1 MKNIFKIFLATLLV
15 FSFNACGDSD
25 TIVDGVVDDTTAGAV
40 LRTIADD
47 SNSNVLNSS
56 DGASFWSQVI
66 EVQDEEGGGLLES
79 VDVFVTIRD
88 LSSDNGETPPSEA
101 LVKTIPGSEF
111 TTGPVGLPRA
121 TAMATFAEA
130 TSAMGLSAADYAP
143 GDLYVFEVRLN
154 LTDGRIFGAADAAG
168 IITGGYWAS
177 PYRYNAALVCS
188 PVPGDYTIDMHD
200 SYGDGWQT
208 NAGNGGSGITVTLT
222 DANGNESVVEFG
234 MCSPYGGSNVGSFM
248 DESLG
253 GCTGPASTSFF
264 DATTTVTIP
273 AGTTTAIWENPG
285 DNYGEISFEI
295 YAPDGSLLLAV
306 GEGEGTPGLLPV
318 TNCL

>member
-15 FSFNACGDSD
+15 FSFNACGDSE
-25 TIVDGVVDDTTAGAV
+25 TIVDSVVDGTTAGAV
-40 LRTIADD
+40 LRTVADD

-56 DGASFWSQVI
+56 DGTSFWSQVI
-66 EVQDEEGGGLLES
+66 EAQDQENGSLLES

-88 LSSDNGETPPSEA
+88 LSPDNGETPPSEA
-101 LVKTIPGSEF
+101 LVKTIPAADF
-111 TTGPVGLPRA
+111 TTGPLGLPRA

-130 TSAMGLSAADYAP
+130 TSAMGLSAAEYAP

-154 LTDGRIFGAADAAG
+154 LTDGRTYGAKDAAG

-208 NAGNGGSGITVTLT
+208 DGGNGGNGITVTLT
-222 DANGNESVVEFG
+222 DADGNESVIEFG
-234 MCSPYGGSNVGSFM
+234 MCTQYADGSF
-248 DESLG
+248 LNIG
-253 GCTGPASTSFF
+253 NCTPNSGF
-264 DATTTVTIP
+264 DATTVVTIP
-273 AGTTTAIWENPG
+273 AGTATAIWENPG
-285 DNYGEISFEI
+285 DEYQEISFEI

-306 GEGEGTPGLLPV
+306 GLGEGTPGLMPV

>member
-15 FSFNACGDSD
+15 FSFNSCGDYD
-25 TIVDGVVDDTTAGAV
+25 TVVDGVLDDTKAGAV
-40 LRTIADD
+40 LRTIVDD

-56 DGASFWSQVI
+56 DAASFWSQVI
-66 EVQDEEGGGLLES
+66 EEQDEENGDLLES
-79 VDVFVTIRD
+79 IDILVSLRD
-88 LSSDNGETPPSEA
+88 LSPDNGTTTTVYKI
-101 LVKTIPGSEF
+101 VKTIPAADF

-121 TAMATFAEA
+121 TAMVTFAEA

-154 LTDGRIFGAADAAG
+154 LTDGRTFGAADAGG

-177 PYRYNAALVCS
+177 PYKYNAALVCS

-208 NAGNGGSGITVTLT
+208 NGSNGGDGITVTLT
-222 DANGNESVVEFG
+222 DANGNESVIEFG
-234 MCSPYGGSNVGSFM
+234 MCTPYGDGSFL
-248 DESLG
+248 DTG
-253 GCTGPASTSFF
+253 NCTEAPYSNPGFPHTTS
-264 DATTTVTIP
+264 AVVTIP
-273 AGTTTAIWENPG
+273 EGTVTAIWNNPG
-285 DNYGEISFEI
+285 DQYEEISFEI
-295 YAPDGSLLLAV
+295 YASDGSLLLAV
-306 GEGEGTPGLLPV
+306 GLGEGTPGLLPV

>member
-15 FSFNACGDSD
+15 FSFNSCGDSD
-25 TIVDGVVDDTTAGAV
+25 TVVDGVVDGTLAGAV

-56 DGASFWSQVI
+56 DPDSFWSQVV
-66 EVQDEEGGGLLES
+66 EAQDEQNGGLLES
-79 VDVFVTIRD
+79 VDIFVSIRD
-88 LSSDNGETPPSEA
+88 LSPDNGTTTAADFLIKS
-101 LVKTIPGSEF
+101 IPAADF

-121 TAMATFAEA
+121 TATATFGEA
-130 TSAMGLSAADYAP
+130 TAAMGLNNTQYAP

-154 LTDGRIFGAADAAG
+154 LTDGRTYGANDAAG

-177 PYRYNAALVCS
+177 PYKYNAALVCS

-208 NAGNGGSGITVTLT
+208 NGGNGGAGITVTLT
-222 DANGNESVVEFG
+222 DASGNESVVEFG
-234 MCSPYGGSNVGSFM
+234 MCTAYADGSF
-248 DESLG
+248 LNTGNCTPNG
-253 GCTGPASTSFF
+253 GYDASTVV
-264 DATTTVTIP
+264 TVP
-273 AGTTTAIWENPG
+273 AGTATAIWENPG
-285 DNYGEISFEI
+285 DQYGEISFEI
-295 YAPDGSLLLAV
+295 YAPDGTLLLAV
-306 GEGEGTPGLLPV
+306 GLGEGTPGLLPV

>member
-15 FSFNACGDSD
+15 FSFNSCGDSD
-25 TIVDGVVDDTTAGAV
+25 TVVDGVVDGTLAGAV

-56 DGASFWSQVI
+56 DPDSFWSQVV
-66 EVQDEEGGGLLES
+66 EAQDEEGGALLES
-79 VDVFVTIRD
+79 VTIFVSIRD
-88 LSSDNGETPPSEA
+88 LSPDNGTTTVVDKEI
-101 LVKTIPGSEF
+101 KTIPAADF

-121 TAMATFAEA
+121 TASATFAEA
-130 TSAMGLSAADYAP
+130 TNAMGLGSADYAP

-154 LTDGRIFGAADAAG
+154 LTDGRTYGANDAAG

-177 PYRYNAALVCS
+177 PYKYNAALVCS

-208 NAGNGGSGITVTLT
+208 NSGNGGAGITVTLT
-222 DANGNESVVEFG
+222 DASGNESVVEFG
-234 MCSPYGGSNVGSFM
+234 MCTPYGDGSFL
-248 DESLG
+248 DTG
-253 GCTGPASTSFF
+253 NCTGPASTNFY
-264 DATTTVTIP
+264 DASTVVTVP
-273 AGTTTAIWENPG
+273 AGTATAIWENPG
-285 DNYGEISFEI
+285 DQYGEISFEI
-295 YAPDGSLLLAV
+295 YAPDGTLLLAV
-306 GEGEGTPGLLPV
+306 GLGEGTPGLLPV

>member
-1 MKNIFKIFLATLLV
+1 MKNIFKTFLATLLV
-15 FSFNACGDSD
+15 FSFNSCGDSE
-25 TIVDGVVDDTTAGAV
+25 TIVDGVVEDTTAGAV

-56 DGASFWSQVI
+56 DGSSFWSQVI
-66 EVQDEEGGGLLES
+66 EAQDEENGGLLES
-79 VDVFVTIRD
+79 VDVYVSIRD
-88 LSSDNGETPPSEA
+88 LSPDNGPTTIA
-101 LVKTIPGSEF
+101 NDFLVKTIPASDF

-121 TAMATFAEA
+121 TASATFDEA
-130 TSAMGLSAADYAP
+130 TSAMGLSPADYAP

-154 LTDGRIFGAADAAG
+154 LTDGRTFGAKDAAG

-177 PYRYNAALVCS
+177 PYQYNAALVCS

-208 NAGNGGSGITVTLT
+208 NGGNGGDGITVTLT
-222 DANGNESVVEFG
+222 DGNGNESVIEFG
-234 MCSPYGGSNVGSFM
+234 MCTPYGDGSFL
-248 DESLG
+248 DTG
-253 GCTGPASTSFF
+253 NCTGPASTSFY
-264 DATTTVTIP
+264 DATTTVTVP
-273 AGTTTAIWENPG
+273 AGTVTAIWNNPG
-285 DNYGEISFEI
+285 DQYGEISFEI

-306 GEGEGTPGLLPV
+306 GLGEGTPGLLPV

>member
-15 FSFNACGDSD
+15 FSFNSCGDSE
-25 TIVDGVVDDTTAGAV
+25 TVVDAVVDVTTAGAV
-40 LRTIADD
+40 LRTVADD

-56 DGASFWSQVI
+56 DGASTWSQVI
-66 EVQDEEGGGLLES
+66 EAQDQENGSLLES

-88 LSSDNGETPPSEA
+88 LSPDNGETPTSEA
-101 LVKTIPGSEF
+101 LVKTIPAADF
-111 TTGPVGLPRA
+111 TTGPVGLPRV

-130 TSAMGLSAADYAP
+130 TSAMGLSDSDYAP

-154 LTDGRIFGAADAAG
+154 LTDGRTFGAADAAG

-177 PYRYNAALVCS
+177 PYRYNAALICS
-188 PVPGDYTIDMHD
+188 PVPGDYTVDMHD

-208 NAGNGGSGITVTLT
+208 DGGNGGNGITVTLT

-234 MCSPYGGSNVGSFM
+234 MCTPYGDGSFL
-248 DESLG
+248 DTG
-253 GCTGPASTSFF
+253 NCTGPASTNFF
-264 DATTTVTIP
+264 DATTTVTVP
-273 AGTTTAIWENPG
+273 AGTSTAIWNNPG
-285 DNYGEISFEI
+285 DRYGEISFEI

>member
-1 MKNIFKIFLATLLV
+1 MKNIYKIFLATLLV

-25 TIVDGVVDDTTAGAV
+25 TVVDGVVEDTTAGAV

-88 LSSDNGETPPSEA
+88 LSSDNGETPPSES
-101 LVKTIPGSEF
+101 LVKNIPASAF

-130 TSAMGLSAADYAP
+130 TSAMGLSDSDYAP

-154 LTDGRIFGAADAAG
+154 LTDGRVFGAADAAG

-188 PVPGDYTIDMHD
+188 PVPGAYTVDMQD
-200 SYGDGWQT
+200 SYGDGWQ
-208 NAGNGGSGITVTLT
+208 GDGITITLT
-222 DANGNESVVEFG
+222 DQNGNETLLTADMLS
-234 MCSPYGGSNVGSFM
+234 SYDGGAPVGSPLAFA
-248 DESLG
+248 E
-253 GCTGPASTSFF
+253 
-264 DATTTVTIP
+264 TVIINVP
-273 AGTTTAIWENPG
+273 AGTATAIWNYAG
-285 DNYGEISFEI
+285 DSFAEEVSWQI
-295 YAPDGSLLLAV
+295 YAPDGSLLLSV
-306 GEGEGTPGLLPV
+306 GQDEGEAGLLPV